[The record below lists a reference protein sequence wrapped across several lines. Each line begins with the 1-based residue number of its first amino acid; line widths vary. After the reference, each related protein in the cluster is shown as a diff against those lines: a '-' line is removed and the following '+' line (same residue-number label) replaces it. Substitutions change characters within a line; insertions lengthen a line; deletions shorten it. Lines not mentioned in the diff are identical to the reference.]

1 MYFIFLCFY
10 KNEINIT
17 NEKKKKNNQLQEL
30 ENYFQMS
37 KFQLASQQKFLQ
49 VRSNKLLIEQESESF
64 KSETKKSSC
73 EDLSKIENYHKR
85 YQKFIDEYSKPL
97 VRNMYSYVIS
107 MVTEGSKEGH

>member
-1 MYFIFLCFY
+1 MYFVFLCFY
-10 KNEINIT
+10 RNKINIT
-17 NEKKKKNNQLQEL
+17 NEKKTKNNQLQEL

-73 EDLSKIENYHKR
+73 EDLRKIENL
-85 YQKFIDEYSKPL
+85 S
-97 VRNMYSYVIS
+97 
-107 MVTEGSKEGH
+107 